1 MNYFPILLLF
11 IGGLILTAGDLV
23 MKKWVITPHFYL
35 YIIGLLIYMI
45 GMMFLVE
52 TYKYENIAVASLIFI
67 IFNIITL
74 LIFSW
79 FYFKETLTTHQ
90 IIGIILGLS
99 AIFFFEG
106 IIKKR
111 LFSSSK
117 IF

>member
-79 FYFKETLTTHQ
+79 FYFKEPLSLMK
-90 IIGIILGLS
+90 IVGLLLGIISITLLE
-99 AIFFFEG
+99 IF
-106 IIKKR
+106 
-111 LFSSSK
+111 
-117 IF
+117 

>member
-79 FYFKETLTTHQ
+79 FYFKEPLSLMK
-90 IIGIILGLS
+90 IVCLLLGIISITLLE
-99 AIFFFEG
+99 IF
-106 IIKKR
+106 
-111 LFSSSK
+111 
-117 IF
+117 